1 MAASKKYLSL
11 EEAAGLLKLKNEE
24 LIRFREK
31 GDIRGFA
38 DRGNWKF
45 KADDVEEFRRRRQ
58 PDSDPDMQIMDDDD
72 LGERLMSDPELQI
85 SSSSENALD
94 DDDELGR
101 QATIIRKGRES
112 TSDSDVRLVLDD
124 GLKGRLTG
132 SSGELPVID
141 MGRSDSDVRLVGDSG
156 IKLRPD
162 SDSDVQLVNPLGL
175 RPDSDSDVKL
185 VNPSGLGSVS
195 GLNDSDSDVRMSHL
209 SDSDSDVRLAPL
221 SGGLNS
227 GGLFNSGGR
236 RPSGLGSDGPN
247 SGGLGSGLRT
257 DSDIAL
263 IPPMSRSAGSGVG
276 DDALDFNLIDDSP
289 GGSALFDDDDDGIVL
304 PGDSGIA
311 LSGDSGIQLRQPADS
326 GILLEGADSGIRLST
341 GDSKIKLGGDSGFR
355 LSPMGGSSIKLK
367 DNSSIKLKGG
377 SSKNL
382 KGRQAVDD
390 RGSTA
395 PMLLA
400 SGNDDDL
407 NSTSPMLLS
416 NDDDLSSTDLEMPML
431 SADEGGSDMIGG
443 RTAAIVM
450 FDDDDDDDA
459 TGTLKKTGGKKSSGD
474 SGFDFDDEADEE
486 LEVSD
491 DVLGEDDEL
500 EDLDAFDSDDDE
512 FDESFESGASQLGF
526 GRRQDKL
533 VAPQEAEWGT
543 GFFLGLLA
551 STFVLL
557 VGALLSVDLL
567 HTTWAGS
574 ESAVYQGE
582 FIGLFAGLF
591 Q

>member
-11 EEAAGLLKLKNEE
+11 EEAAALLKLRNDE

-38 DRGNWKF
+38 DRGSWKF

-58 PDSDPDMQIMDDDD
+58 PDSDPDMPIMDDDD

-85 SSSSENALD
+85 SSSFENALD

-141 MGRSDSDVRLVGDSG
+141 MGKSDSDVRLVGDSG
-156 IKLRPD
+156 VKLRPD
-162 SDSDVQLVNPLGL
+162 SDSDVKLVNPLGL

-185 VNPSGLGSVS
+185 VSPSGLGSIS
-195 GLNDSDSDVRMSHL
+195 GL

-221 SGGLNS
+221 SAARN
-227 GGLFNSGGR
+227 
-236 RPSGLGSDGPN
+236 PSGLGSGN
-247 SGGLGSGLRT
+247 RT
-257 DSDIAL
+257 DSDITL
-263 IPPMSRSAGSGVG
+263 MPPMSRSAGSGFG
-276 DDALDFNLIDDSP
+276 DDALDFNLVDDGP
-289 GGSALFDDDDDGIVL
+289 DASALLDDDDVGIVL

-311 LSGDSGIQLRQPADS
+311 LSGDSGIQLRKPADS

-341 GDSKIKLGGDSGFR
+341 GDSNIKLGGDSGFR
-355 LSPMGGSSIKLK
+355 LAPLGGS
-367 DNSSIKLKGG
+367 

-382 KGRQAVDD
+382 KGRQARDD
-390 RGSTA
+390 LGSTA

-416 NDDDLSSTDLEMPML
+416 NDDDLGSTDLEMPML
-431 SADEGGSDMIGG
+431 SSDEGGSGTTGG
-443 RTAAIVM
+443 RTASIVM
-450 FDDDDDDDA
+450 FDDDDDA
-459 TGTLKKTGGKKSSGD
+459 TGTLKKKGGKQSSGN

-533 VAPQEAEWGT
+533 VVPQEAEWGT

-551 STFVLL
+551 STFVLM

-567 HTTWAGS
+567 RITWAGS
-574 ESAVYQGE
+574 ESSVYQGE
-582 FIGLFAGLF
+582 FIGLFTGLF

>member
-1 MAASKKYLSL
+1 MAISKKYLSL
-11 EEAAGLLKLKNEE
+11 DEAASLLKLKNEE
-24 LIRFREK
+24 LMRFREK

-58 PDSDPDMQIMDDDD
+58 PDSDPDMPIMNDDD

-85 SSSSENALD
+85 TSSSENALD

-101 QATIIRKGRES
+101 QATVIRKGRES

-124 GLKGRLTG
+124 GLRSRLTG
-132 SSGELPVID
+132 SSDEVPVLD
-141 MGRSDSDVRLVGDSG
+141 LSKSDSDVRLIGGSG
-156 IKLRPD
+156 L
-162 SDSDVQLVNPLGL
+162 SL

-185 VNPSGLGSVS
+185 VNPMGLAPDSDSDVKLVSQSGLGSSVAKL
-195 GLNDSDSDVRMSHL
+195 GDSDSDVRLSHL
-209 SDSDSDVRLAPL
+209 TDSDSDVRLAPL
-221 SGGLNS
+221 SGARNS
-227 GGLFNSGGR
+227 GG
-236 RPSGLGSDGPN
+236 GL
-247 SGGLGSGLRT
+247 LSGLRS
-257 DSDIAL
+257 DSDVAL
-263 IPPMSRSAGSGVG
+263 IPPISRSGGNSN
-276 DDALDFNLIDDSP
+276 DDALDFDLVDGTA
-289 GGSALFDDDDDGIVL
+289 GGSALFDDDDVGIVL
-304 PGDSGIA
+304 PGDSGIR
-311 LSGDSGIQLRQPADS
+311 LSGDSGIQLRMPADS
-326 GILLEGADSGIRLST
+326 GILLEGADSGIQLST
-341 GDSKIKLGGDSGFR
+341 GNSSVKLGGDSGFR
-355 LSPMGGSSIKLK
+355 LSPLLGGSSVKLK
-367 DNSSIKLKGG
+367 GNSSIKLKGG
-377 SSKNL
+377 SSKKL
-382 KGRQAVDD
+382 KGRQAQDD
-390 RGSTA
+390 LGSTA

-400 SGNDDDL
+400 SSDDDDL

-416 NDDDLSSTDLEMPML
+416 KEDDLSGTDLEMPML

-450 FDDDDDDDA
+450 FDDDDEDDA

-474 SGFDFDDEADEE
+474 SGFDFDDEADGEE

-526 GRRQDKL
+526 GRRQDKI

-543 GFFLGLLA
+543 SFFLGLLA
-551 STFVLL
+551 STFVLM
-557 VGALLSVDLL
+557 VGALLTADLL
-567 HTTWAGS
+567 HTTWAGNETS
-574 ESAVYQGE
+574 VYQGE
-582 FIGLFAGLF
+582 FIGMFAGLF

>member
-1 MAASKKYLSL
+1 MAANKKYLSL
-11 EEAAGLLKLKNEE
+11 EEAAALLKLRNDE

-38 DRGNWKF
+38 DRGSWKF

-58 PDSDPDMQIMDDDD
+58 PDSDPDMPIMDDDD

-94 DDDELGR
+94 EDDELGR

-124 GLKGRLTG
+124 GLKDRLTG

-141 MGRSDSDVRLVGDSG
+141 MGNSDSDVRLVSDSG
-156 IKLRPD
+156 AK
-162 SDSDVQLVNPLGL
+162 L

-185 VNPSGLGSVS
+185 VNPSGLGSIA
-195 GLNDSDSDVRMSHL
+195 GL

-221 SGGLNS
+221 SGDRN
-227 GGLFNSGGR
+227 
-236 RPSGLGSDGPN
+236 PSGM
-247 SGGLGSGLRT
+247 GSGHRT
-257 DSDIAL
+257 DSEIAL
-263 IPPMSRSAGSGVG
+263 FQPRSQSAGSGVG
-276 DDALDFNLIDDSP
+276 NDALDFNLVDDGP
-289 GGSALFDDDDDGIVL
+289 GASALLDDDDVGIVL

-311 LSGDSGIQLRQPADS
+311 LSGDSGIQLRKPADS
-326 GILLEGADSGIRLST
+326 GILLEGDDSGIRLST
-341 GDSKIKLGGDSGFR
+341 GDSSLKLGGDSGFR
-355 LSPMGGSSIKLK
+355 LAPLGGSSVKLK
-367 DNSSIKLKGG
+367 GNSSIKLKGG

-382 KGRQAVDD
+382 KGRQAADD
-390 RGSTA
+390 LGSTA

-400 SGNDDDL
+400 SGDDDDL

-416 NDDDLSSTDLEMPML
+416 NDDDLSSTDLEMPMF
-431 SADEGGSDMIGG
+431 SADDGGSGTTGG
-443 RTAAIVM
+443 RTASIVM
-450 FDDDDDDDA
+450 FDDDDDDA
-459 TGTLKKTGGKKSSGD
+459 TGTPKKTGGKKSSSD
-474 SGFDFDDEADEE
+474 SGFDFDDEPDEE

-491 DVLGEDDEL
+491 EVLGEDDEL

-526 GRRQDKL
+526 GKSQDRI
-533 VAPQEAEWGT
+533 VVPQEAEWGT

-551 STFVLL
+551 STFVLM

-567 HTTWAGS
+567 RTTWAGS
-574 ESAVYQGE
+574 ESSVYQGE

>member
-1 MAASKKYLSL
+1 MAAGKKYLSL
-11 EEAAGLLKLKNEE
+11 EEAAALLKLRNDE
-24 LIRFREK
+24 LVRFREK

-38 DRGNWKF
+38 DRGSWKF

-58 PDSDPDMQIMDDDD
+58 PDSDPDMPIMDDDD

-101 QATIIRKGRES
+101 QATIIRKGRGN

-141 MGRSDSDVRLVGDSG
+141 LGKSDSDVRLVGESG
-156 IKLRPD
+156 ILLRPD
-162 SDSDVQLVNPLGL
+162 SDSDVKLVNPLGL

-185 VNPSGLGSVS
+185 VNPSGLGSIS
-195 GLNDSDSDVRMSHL
+195 GL

-221 SGGLNS
+221 SGDRN
-227 GGLFNSGGR
+227 
-236 RPSGLGSDGPN
+236 PSGLGSGH
-247 SGGLGSGLRT
+247 RT

-263 IPPMSRSAGSGVG
+263 FQPMSRSAGSGVG
-276 DDALDFNLIDDSP
+276 DDALDFNLMDDGP
-289 GGSALFDDDDDGIVL
+289 GASALLDDDDVGIVL

-311 LSGDSGIQLRQPADS
+311 LSGDSGIQLRKPADS

-341 GDSKIKLGGDSGFR
+341 GDSNIKLGGDSGFR
-355 LSPMGGSSIKLK
+355 LSPLGGSSIKLK
-367 DNSSIKLKGG
+367 GNSSIKLKGG

-382 KGRQAVDD
+382 KGRQATDD
-390 RGSTA
+390 LGSTA

-400 SGNDDDL
+400 SGDDDL

-431 SADEGGSDMIGG
+431 SADEGGSGASGG

-459 TGTLKKTGGKKSSGD
+459 TGTLKKTGGKKKSSGD

-526 GRRQDKL
+526 GKRQDKL
-533 VAPQEAEWGT
+533 VVPQEAEWGT

-551 STFVLL
+551 STFVLM

-567 HTTWAGS
+567 RTTWAGS
-574 ESAVYQGE
+574 ESSVYQGE
-582 FIGLFAGLF
+582 FIELFAGLF

>member
-11 EEAAGLLKLKNEE
+11 EEAAALLKLKNEE

-124 GLKGRLTG
+124 GLRGRLTG

-141 MGRSDSDVRLVGDSG
+141 MGRSDSDVRLVGDSE

-162 SDSDVQLVNPLGL
+162 SDSDVKLVNPLGL

-227 GGLFNSGGR
+227 GGRFNSGGR
-236 RPSGLGSDGPN
+236 RPSGLGS
-247 SGGLGSGLRT
+247 GLRT
-257 DSDIAL
+257 DSDITL
-263 IPPMSRSAGSGVG
+263 MPPMSRSAGSGDG
-276 DDALDFNLIDDSP
+276 GDALDFNLIDDGP
-289 GGSALFDDDDDGIVL
+289 GASALLDDDDVGIVL

-311 LSGDSGIQLRQPADS
+311 LSGDSGIQLRMPADS

-341 GDSKIKLGGDSGFR
+341 GDSNIKLGGDSGFR
-355 LSPMGGSSIKLK
+355 LSPLGGSSIKLK
-367 DNSSIKLKGG
+367 GNSSIKLKGG
-377 SSKNL
+377 SSKKL
-382 KGRQAVDD
+382 KGRQAQDD
-390 RGSTA
+390 LGSTA

-416 NDDDLSSTDLEMPML
+416 NEDDLSSTDLDMPPL

-551 STFVLL
+551 STFVLM

-567 HTTWAGS
+567 RTTWAGS

-582 FIGLFAGLF
+582 FIGMFAGLF

>member
-11 EEAAGLLKLKNEE
+11 EEAAALLKLRNDE

-38 DRGNWKF
+38 DRGSWKF

-58 PDSDPDMQIMDDDD
+58 PDSDPDMPIMDDDD

-101 QATIIRKGRES
+101 QATIIRKGRGN

-124 GLKGRLTG
+124 GLKDRLTG

-141 MGRSDSDVRLVGDSG
+141 MGKSDSDVRLVGDSG
-156 IKLRPD
+156 VKLRPD
-162 SDSDVQLVNPLGL
+162 SDSDVKLVNPLGL

-185 VNPSGLGSVS
+185 VNPSGLGSIS

-209 SDSDSDVRLAPL
+209 SGSDSDVRLAPL
-221 SGGLNS
+221 SGARN
-227 GGLFNSGGR
+227 
-236 RPSGLGSDGPN
+236 PSGLGSGN
-247 SGGLGSGLRT
+247 RT

-263 IPPMSRSAGSGVG
+263 FQPMSRSAGSGVS
-276 DDALDFNLIDDSP
+276 DNALDFNLIDDGP
-289 GGSALFDDDDDGIVL
+289 GASALLDDDDVGIVL

-311 LSGDSGIQLRQPADS
+311 LSGDSGIQLRKPADS

-341 GDSKIKLGGDSGFR
+341 GDSGLKLGGDSGFR
-355 LSPMGGSSIKLK
+355 LSPLGGSSIKLK
-367 DNSSIKLKGG
+367 GNSSIKLKGG

-382 KGRQAVDD
+382 KGRQAADD
-390 RGSTA
+390 LGSTA

-431 SADEGGSDMIGG
+431 SADEGGSGTTGG
-443 RTAAIVM
+443 RTASIVM

-459 TGTLKKTGGKKSSGD
+459 TGTLKKKGGKQSSGD
-474 SGFDFDDEADEE
+474 SGLDFDDDADEE

-526 GRRQDKL
+526 GKRQDRI
-533 VAPQEAEWGT
+533 VVPQEAEWGT

-551 STFVLL
+551 STFVLM
-557 VGALLSVDLL
+557 VGALLSADLL

-574 ESAVYQGE
+574 ESSVYQGE